1 MALPLPRTVPDTG
14 PGGGL
19 VTAMGGMNALHGQML
34 QNKMN
39 KIKNEYLPLTL
50 QAQAASQ
57 LAYAKLMGP
66 QYVAKLLQNDGV
78 LANLPDAEKKAL
90 LGMVTNAGVTA
101 TQGGNALGQ
110 IPQQQPPQHTGVGQ
124 PSTNNFSGMI
134 KNALMGLLGKGQGQG
149 QAQGGNP
156 FSNAAQSMPQMPQQK
171 PMGMPQGNP
180 AMNARPS
187 PRPKDGVTLEGQ
199 QWYNKKGEPV
209 YAEEEQV
216 NEPGDHVMELELTE
230 GQRGKKEPTWEENT
244 GKFKGVVKEGEEL
257 GKIRATSVKELDQDY
272 QQALQLKQPIDLLG
286 KIISNPRF
294 QNLRNLPGFQK
305 MQMNGKIAIGT
316 PEEKK
321 LIGEFQAAARQ
332 VVSATVK
339 GFGGRI
345 LASEIPLSESMK
357 LSDNDSIEAMLGKE
371 PVIKA
376 FNEMTLQRSKI
387 ASKLM
392 KDYHLDK
399 GEALEQA
406 DKMVDGEAIRKKA
419 EMELNPIS
427 EDDIAET
434 ARANGMTREQVIQR
448 LKKEGRYN
456 G

>member
-1 MALPLPRTVPDTG
+1 MAIPSVNMLSNLPGGALPNVLDAHNTF
-14 PGGGL
+14 
-19 VTAMGGMNALHGQML
+19 A
-34 QNKMN
+34 
-39 KIKNEYLPLTL
+39 KNRADRRYSEAKANYAPLTM

-66 QYVAKLLQNDGV
+66 QYVAKLLQNDGI

-90 LGMVTNAGVTA
+90 LGMVTNAGVSA

-110 IPQQQPPQHTGVGQ
+110 MPQQDPQHTGIGQ
-124 PSTNNFSGMI
+124 PSTNNFAGFL
-134 KNALMGLLGKGQGQG
+134 KNAFKGLIGQGQT
-149 QAQGGNP
+149 QNQPINP
-156 FSNAAQSMPQMPQQK
+156 FAQSAQAMQPMPKNQNALT
-171 PMGMPQGNP
+171 MPQGNP
-180 AMNARPS
+180 PMNATPGK
-187 PRPKDGVTLEGQ
+187 RPKDGVTVEGQ
-199 QWYNKKGEPV
+199 QWYNAKGEPV

-216 NEPGDHVMELELTE
+216 NEPGDNAMELKLTE

-244 GKFKGVVKEGEEL
+244 GKFKGVVREGEEL
-257 GKIRATSVKELDQDY
+257 GKIRAASVKELDQDY

-286 KIISNPRF
+286 KIITNPKF

-305 MQMNGKIAIGT
+305 LQMNGKATFGT

-376 FNEMTLQRSKI
+376 FNEMTLQRSRI

-399 GEALEQA
+399 GDALEQA
-406 DKMVDGEAIRKKA
+406 DKMVDGEAIRKKVDQ
-419 EMELNPIS
+419 ELNPIS
-427 EDDIAET
+427 DEDIEET
-434 ARANGMTREQVIQR
+434 AKANGMTREQVIQR

>member
-1 MALPLPRTVPDTG
+1 MALPLPRVVPDTG

-90 LGMVTNAGVTA
+90 LGMVTNAGVSA

-110 IPQQQPPQHTGVGQ
+110 MPQHTGIGQ
-124 PSTNNFSGMI
+124 PSTNNFSGKI
-134 KNALMGLLGKGQGQG
+134 KNALMGFLGKGQNQEQG
-149 QAQGGNP
+149 NNPFAQGVQP
-156 FSNAAQSMPQMPQQK
+156 MPQQQSPMQMPQ
-171 PMGMPQGNP
+171 GGIPQGNP

-187 PRPKDGVTLEGQ
+187 KRPKDGVTLEGQ
-199 QWYNKKGEPV
+199 QWYNAKGEPV
-209 YAEEEQV
+209 YAEEEDI
-216 NEPGDHVMELELTE
+216 NEPGDHAMELELTE

-244 GKFKGVVKEGEEL
+244 GKFKGIVKEGEEL

-305 MQMNGKIAIGT
+305 LQMNGKIAIGT

-321 LIGEFQAAARQ
+321 LIGQFQAAARQ